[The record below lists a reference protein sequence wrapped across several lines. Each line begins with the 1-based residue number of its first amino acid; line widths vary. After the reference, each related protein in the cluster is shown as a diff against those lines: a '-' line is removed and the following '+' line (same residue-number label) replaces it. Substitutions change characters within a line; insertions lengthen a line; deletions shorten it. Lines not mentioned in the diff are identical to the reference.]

1 MHGLVSKELIIQI
14 FALSCIIACKV
25 SFWWKWLHI
34 KHFGGKLI
42 NCWFKGLGLGR
53 DGGKG
58 SEFNK
63 FAEALLLEVFIR
75 IFAQSCVIW
84 DAVKEVSDLDC

>member
-1 MHGLVSKELIIQI
+1 M
-14 FALSCIIACKV
+14 
-25 SFWWKWLHI
+25 
-34 KHFGGKLI
+34 I

-53 DGGKG
+53 EGGKG

-63 FAEALLLEVFIR
+63 FAEALLLAVFIR

-84 DAVKEVSDLDC
+84 DALKEVSDLDC